1 MTLIITENKKASN
14 LQICSVK
21 FVPKDWFISNFGH
34 RAKNMKGHSFPLKV
48 SSDITIA
55 TSLSTMFTAIN
66 LEDLTLRIVA
76 IDGNPIKVK
85 NK

>member
-1 MTLIITENKKASN
+1 
-14 LQICSVK
+14 
-21 FVPKDWFISNFGH
+21 
-34 RAKNMKGHSFPLKV
+34 MKGHSFPLKV